1 MVVHIQVVIE
11 KVMQATVPIV
21 GIRFSE
27 EEMFAANTITGELSG
42 AILLRNFQYAKQTI
56 IDFRNI

>member
-11 KVMQATVPIV
+11 KVMQATVPFT

-42 AILLRNFQYAKQTI
+42 QFY
-56 IDFRNI
+56 